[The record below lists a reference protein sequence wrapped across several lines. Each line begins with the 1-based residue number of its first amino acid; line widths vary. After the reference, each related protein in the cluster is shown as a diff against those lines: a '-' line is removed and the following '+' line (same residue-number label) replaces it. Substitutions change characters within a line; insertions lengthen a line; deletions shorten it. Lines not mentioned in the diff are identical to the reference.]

1 MLCRLAFTCYGNMHS
16 STRITAP
23 AAQAAP
29 AEPPAQ
35 GEPPEGEKR
44 GKSMYTAWP

>member
-1 MLCRLAFTCYGNMHS
+1 MHS

-35 GEPPEGEKR
+35 GEPPEGGKR